1 MNIQIATNNQGK
13 RSAVI
18 IPFREWE
25 LLQSKINKL
34 ETEQRILLGINDAM
48 QEVKAIIKG
57 KKNAKTLQSFLNEL

>member
-25 LLQSKINKL
+25 LLQNKINKL

-57 KKNAKTLQSFLNEL
+57 KKKAKTLQSFLNEL

>member
-1 MNIQIATNNQGK
+1 MNIQIATNHQGK

-18 IPFREWE
+18 IPFRDWE
-25 LLQSKINKL
+25 ALQNKINKL

-57 KKNAKTLQSFLNEL
+57 KKKAKTLQSFLNEL